1 MGNFLRLTIDE
12 YAIPAYCSSHKY
24 MFGSLEHM
32 EKFVDGLR
40 TMQKCTPLI
49 EAFDKYLAG
58 DKKVKYD
65 VAYNPMQMMHDCICF
80 NEREGSINDFEYLFV
95 NIWGFDY
102 IFHADEFS
110 FKRVMIQYKN
120 QIIVAI
126 MPSFKNL
133 IIKGDDV
140 RSDVA
145 ILNQHW
151 GFPGIYTYD
160 PVTDINKTNLFLVE
174 RIFDKNNHDD
184 VLKAREFFDGNEFDL
199 KTCFEEIVADG

>member
-12 YAIPAYCSSHKY
+12 YAVPAFCSSYKC
-24 MFGSLEHM
+24 MFGSLEDMKH
-32 EKFVDGLR
+32 FVDGLR
-40 TMQKCTPLI
+40 SIQKCTPLI

-58 DKKVKYD
+58 DKTVKYN
-65 VAYNPMQMMHDCICF
+65 VAYNQMQMMHNCSCF
-80 NEREGSINDFEYLFV
+80 NEREGKIDNFEYTFV

-102 IFHADEFS
+102 IFHSDEFS

-133 IIKGDDV
+133 IIKGDGV
-140 RSDVA
+140 CSDVA
-145 ILNQHW
+145 IMNQHW
-151 GFPGIYTYD
+151 GFPGVYSYD
-160 PVTDINKTNLFLVE
+160 ENTDINKTNLFLVE
-174 RIFDKNNHDD
+174 RIFDKNNHED

-199 KTCFEEIVADG
+199 QSCFEEIVADG

>member
-1 MGNFLRLTIDE
+1 MLRLTIDE
-12 YAIPAYCSSHKY
+12 YAIPAYCSSYKH
-24 MFGSLEHM
+24 MFGTLDNM
-32 EKFVDGLR
+32 KAFVNKLR
-40 TMQKCTPLI
+40 QMNKCNTLV
-49 EAFDKYLAG
+49 ETFDKYLSG
-58 DKKVKYD
+58 DKNVKYD
-65 VAYNPMQMMHDCICF
+65 VAYNSMQMMHSCTCL
-80 NEREGSINDFEYLFV
+80 NEREGKIDNFKYQFI

-102 IFHADEFS
+102 NFQADEFS

-133 IIKGDDV
+133 VIKGDGSL
-140 RSDVA
+140 SDLR
-145 ILNQHW
+145 ILDQHW

-160 PVTDINKTNLFLVE
+160 ETTDINKANLFLTE